1 MQFATYFSF
10 TRVTRLAK
18 LGASAMLIA
27 AICAGCASN
36 KEEKAKKNSEQSV
49 YETSQR
55 YLRTSNWEAASQTLE
70 LLEETF
76 PFGTYAEQSQLEL
89 IYAYFRSN
97 EHDSV
102 IAASDRFI
110 RLHPQHRNVD
120 YAYYM
125 RGIAAFFNDTGL
137 FSALAT
143 DTTQR
148 DPGSARESFSYFAQL
163 IERFPTSPYAKD
175 AQKRMIYLR
184 NNLARGEINIAN
196 YYMLRGAY
204 LAAANRGKYVVENFQ
219 LTPAVPDGLAVMA
232 QSYKMMKMD
241 DLSEDAAKT
250 LAHNYPDH
258 PALDKE
264 GKFNYDYAGRS
275 SLGWFDF
282 LTLGLFSKD
291 KGMRFDSRKQYNA
304 FYSRKDFAA
313 PVPPPQ

>member
-1 MQFATYFSF
+1 MPKLSVLAVLLALIF
-10 TRVTRLAK
+10 T
-18 LGASAMLIA
+18 
-27 AICAGCASN
+27 GCASN
-36 KEEKAKKNSEQSV
+36 KEEKAEKSSEQSV
-49 YETSQR
+49 YESAQK
-55 YLRTSNWEAASQTLE
+55 YLRTSSWEAAAQTLE

-76 PFGTYAEQSQLEL
+76 PFGTYAEQAQLEL

-143 DTTQR
+143 DTTRR
-148 DPGSARESFSYFAQL
+148 DPGSARESFNYFAQL
-163 IERFPTSPYAKD
+163 LERFPTSPYAKD

-184 NNLARGEINIAN
+184 NSLARSEINVAN

-232 QSYKMMKMD
+232 QAYKMMEMD
-241 DLSEDAAKT
+241 DLSEDAAEVLT
-250 LAHNYPDH
+250 HNYPDH
-258 PALDKE
+258 PALDND
-264 GKFNYDYAGRS
+264 GKFNYKYASRS
-275 SLGWFDF
+275 SLSWFDY
-282 LTLGLFSKD
+282 LTLGLFSK
-291 KGMRFDSRKQYNA
+291 KQGMSFDTRERYNA
-304 FYSRKDFAA
+304 FYSRRDLDS
-313 PVPPPQ
+313 VPPPN

>member
-1 MQFATYFSF
+1 MQFATYFKSL
-10 TRVTRLAK
+10 TPLLKLSGSALLLA
-18 LGASAMLIA
+18 LVF
-27 AICAGCASN
+27 AGCASN
-36 KEEKAKKNSEQSV
+36 KEEKVKKGSEQSV
-49 YETSQR
+49 YESAQK
-55 YLRTSNWEAASQTLE
+55 YLRTSNWEAAAQTLE

-76 PFGTYAEQSQLEL
+76 PFGTYAEQAQLEL

-102 IAASDRFI
+102 IAAADRFI

-143 DTTQR
+143 DTTRR
-148 DPGSARESFSYFAQL
+148 DPGSARESFSYFSQL

-184 NNLARGEINIAN
+184 NNLARGEINVAN
-196 YYMLRGAY
+196 YYMLRGAF
-204 LAAANRGKYVVENFQ
+204 LAAANRGKFVVENFQ

-241 DLSEDAAKT
+241 DLSQNAVEI
-250 LAHNYPDH
+250 LVHNYPNH

-264 GKFNYDYAGRS
+264 GNFNFNYASRS
-275 SLGWFDF
+275 SLTWFDY

-291 KGMRFDSRKQYNA
+291 QGMRFDTRKKYNA
-304 FYSRKDFAA
+304 FYANRDFD
-313 PVPPPQ
+313 PVPPPN

>member
-1 MQFATYFSF
+1 MQFATYFGSL
-10 TRVTRLAK
+10 THMLK
-18 LGASAMLIA
+18 LSVSALVMALVV
-27 AICAGCASN
+27 AGCASN
-36 KEEKAKKNSEQSV
+36 KEEKAQKSSEQSV
-49 YETSQR
+49 YENAQKF
-55 YLRTSNWEAASQTLE
+55 LRTSSWEAAAQTLE

-76 PFGTYAEQSQLEL
+76 PFGTYAEQAQLEL

-102 IAASDRFI
+102 IAAADRFI

-148 DPGSARESFSYFAQL
+148 DPGSARESFNYFAQL

-184 NNLARGEINIAN
+184 NSLARGEISVAN

-204 LAAANRGKYVVENFQ
+204 LAAANRGKHVVENFQ

-232 QSYKMMKMD
+232 QAYKMMAMD
-241 DLSEDAAKT
+241 DLSQEAAEI
-250 LAHNYPDH
+250 LAYNYPDH
-258 PALDKE
+258 PALDKK
-264 GKFNYDYAGRS
+264 GQFNYNYAGRS
-275 SLGWFDF
+275 SLTWFDY

-291 KGMRFDSRKQYNA
+291 KGMRFDTRKQYNA
-304 FYSRKDFAA
+304 FYSKRDFDA
-313 PVPPPQ
+313 VPPPN